1 MTSKSMNHNSPCR
14 DENVLQ
20 RLSFVQ
26 YCTVHN
32 SILHSFYA
40 SQTTFGDKLITKFM
54 FDIDYTDEPY
64 LPAPEQLKYKIIIK
78 NKKILGDLPVG
89 ISSPR

>member
-1 MTSKSMNHNSPCR
+1 
-14 DENVLQ
+14 
-20 RLSFVQ
+20 
-26 YCTVHN
+26 
-32 SILHSFYA
+32 
-40 SQTTFGDKLITKFM
+40 M

-64 LPAPEQLKYKIIIK
+64 LPPPEQLKYKIIIK

>member
-1 MTSKSMNHNSPCR
+1 MA
-14 DENVLQ
+14 
-20 RLSFVQ
+20 
-26 YCTVHN
+26 HN
-32 SILHSFYA
+32 SILYHFYV